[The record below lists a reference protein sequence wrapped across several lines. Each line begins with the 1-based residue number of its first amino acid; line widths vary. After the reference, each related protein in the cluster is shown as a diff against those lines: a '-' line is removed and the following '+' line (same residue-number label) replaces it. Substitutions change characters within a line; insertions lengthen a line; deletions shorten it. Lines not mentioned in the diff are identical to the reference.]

1 MRSALRFLLPS
12 AVGVFFFLTPIR
24 VGDAW
29 TDRVAALLQAVD
41 AGDVGMVQR
50 REDSGFTVKPGQA
63 FRIIGED
70 VREDFEG
77 HVPAELR
84 VPGAIHLTHAA

>member
-1 MRSALRFLLPS
+1 
-12 AVGVFFFLTPIR
+12 
-24 VGDAW
+24 
-29 TDRVAALLQAVD
+29 
-41 AGDVGMVQR
+41 MVQR

-84 VPGAIHLTHAA
+84 VPGPIHFAHAALADEGGDFVDAEAGARAEGHWLSVDV

>member
-29 TDRVAALLQAVD
+29 TIPLGVLIAWANDALADYLVSAVLVILTTSALL
-41 AGDVGMVQR
+41 
-50 REDSGFTVKPGQA
+50 SS
-63 FRIIGED
+63 
-70 VREDFEG
+70 
-77 HVPAELR
+77 
-84 VPGAIHLTHAA
+84 